1 MAFFF
6 QSAAAGIARY
16 RRTLF
21 VLENSRMGGVVS
33 TREISFT
40 KDILND
46 WDAGKDLLR
55 NWANG
60 RAG

>member
-46 WDAGKDLLR
+46 WNAGKDLLR
-55 NWANG
+55 N
-60 RAG
+60 